1 MGMQTMSVP
10 LHHIELSSDLVKG
23 NVVVG
28 VCPALPVLG
37 VHIILGNKLAGDR
50 VWPSGP
56 ALPIVTIEPS
66 QSSQGRGISCSSKR
80 ETTPPKSDQSEGEDA
95 LDSRHSTEQKRKASA
110 VLSFSEDKDAEGA
123 EFKLRK
129 SSDKAIVFQA
139 KRKEGSSAKNT
150 HRSRPVQRAPL
161 PSGSPRQDSSSPAS
175 LPTPDEEDN
184 SDGSTSS
191 LSSLS
196 SSPASNHSAYKP
208 VIIPSA
214 KTIKTARR
222 QRQEARSQ
230 KDLISLG
237 RDGRSSAGS
246 TPDRRSRDSDRDD
259 DEPDDCER
267 RIEFA
272 PRAKSVRERIAEKLG
287 SSDESKSDSEEEEQI
302 LWEET
307 QIFKGLKRRPG
318 EQSPS
323 GSEASNYSS
332 SSRSRKRNQHRQKK
346 AGFNYPESLPPV
358 GGLKRRLEGKLESLK
373 EVHRA
378 RQAKL
383 RRMEGDVENARSSME
398 NLEGSASDRQLRF
411 YRAMTQYA
419 NNLVECLQ
427 EKVVEINLLE
437 LELHTLLADQMESL
451 LADRRKSV
459 RERAAHL
466 QQPYNIQIRHI
477 RGVDNVMADAL
488 SRAPELME

>member
-1 MGMQTMSVP
+1 MYY
-10 LHHIELSSDLVKG
+10 LCRLL
-23 NVVVG
+23 
-28 VCPALPVLG
+28 CFYL
-37 VHIILGNKLAGDR
+37 
-50 VWPSGP
+50 
-56 ALPIVTIEPS
+56 
-66 QSSQGRGISCSSKR
+66 
-80 ETTPPKSDQSEGEDA
+80 
-95 LDSRHSTEQKRKASA
+95 
-110 VLSFSEDKDAEGA
+110 AEGA

-184 SDGSTSS
+184 SNGSTSS

-230 KDLISLG
+230 KDFISLG

-259 DEPDDCER
+259 YEPDDCER

-287 SSDESKSDSEEEEQI
+287 
-302 LWEET
+302 
-307 QIFKGLKRRPG
+307 KGK
-318 EQSPS
+318 
-323 GSEASNYSS
+323 
-332 SSRSRKRNQHRQKK
+332 
-346 AGFNYPESLPPV
+346 V
-358 GGLKRRLEGKLESLK
+358 MGKLC
-373 EVHRA
+373 HFR
-378 RQAKL
+378 
-383 RRMEGDVENARSSME
+383 
-398 NLEGSASDRQLRF
+398 
-411 YRAMTQYA
+411 T
-419 NNLVECLQ
+419 LV
-427 EKVVEINLLE
+427 
-437 LELHTLLADQMESL
+437 
-451 LADRRKSV
+451 
-459 RERAAHL
+459 
-466 QQPYNIQIRHI
+466 P
-477 RGVDNVMADAL
+477 
-488 SRAPELME
+488 